1 MPTKIRVGRITA
13 SLLWI
18 AVGILVFLDQWT
30 NGGQLLWLLKWWPV
44 ILIVWGVE
52 YIIFYV
58 LSRRR
63 LFRLRMDIRG
73 MLIALLAAVSIFLVT
88 EQNQYLYLWSRVS
101 LDLTAASAEFSEASG
116 TRTELDNITV
126 PITEE
131 TDELNVEGING
142 DLLIHSGN
150 VDQIQIRPVVWV
162 DEVEREEAKTIALST
177 KINATE
183 GREIDIRPETLSY
196 GESSNRQPRV
206 NMEITVPASRH
217 FDINVQT
224 TNGKIMMSNIEA
236 LRSISVRSGN
246 GGLVLRDLLGDV
258 KAQTTNGNMQ
268 ITSILGNVNADTNQG
283 TFRANDISGAARLY
297 TQVGDISLTGGLGDI
312 DVNTRNGNI
321 FVDEANFEIRAET
334 LNGNIEL
341 RSISIGGDW
350 SVYSAVGVINLYLPA
365 TGNYKIAGSNSYGT
379 IRTDLP
385 LEVKNKTISG
395 TFGTDDHTVRV
406 DGNGDLNVLHNT
418 DSIIKDN
425 DQQQIAPSSGNG
437 DADSTS
443 PDNTGTSSENNDARR
458 AADSVP
464 SPSADSPADSEP
476 SSVNSPAE
484 SESP

>member
-13 SLLWI
+13 SLLWL
-18 AVGILVFLDQWT
+18 VLGVLVFLDQWT
-30 NGGQLLWLLKWWPV
+30 GGGQLLWLLTWWPV
-44 ILIVWGVE
+44 ILVVWGIE
-52 YIIFYV
+52 YIIFYI

-116 TRTELDNITV
+116 TRTELDSLAV

-142 DLLIHSGN
+142 DLIIHSGS

-162 DEVEREEAKTIALST
+162 DEVQREKAKKIALST
-177 KINATE
+177 KINFTE
-183 GREIDIRPETLSY
+183 GQDIDIRPETTSY

-224 TNGKIMMSNIEA
+224 TNGKITMNGIEA

-258 KAQTTNGNMQ
+258 KAQTTNGNME
-268 ITSILGNVNADTNQG
+268 ITSILGNVNAETNQG
-283 TFRANDISGAARLY
+283 TFRVNDISGAAKLY
-297 TQVGDISLTGGLGDI
+297 TQVGDVSLTGGLGDI

-321 FVDEANFEIRAET
+321 FVDEANFETRAET
-334 LNGNIEL
+334 LNGNIEV
-341 RSISIGGDW
+341 RSVSIGGDW

-365 TGNYKIAGSNSYGT
+365 AGNYEISGSNSYGT
-379 IRTDLP
+379 IKTDLP
-385 LEVKNKTISG
+385 LEVKNKAVSG
-395 TFGTDDHTVRV
+395 TFGTADHTIRV
-406 DGNGDLNVLHNT
+406 DGNGDLNILHNT
-418 DSIIKDN
+418 DSMIQDN
-425 DQQQIAPSSGNG
+425 DQQRVVPSTGQKEPSDTAGTKTDAADKTADPSAAKKTTEPVPEPSGNS
-437 DADSTS
+437 ST
-443 PDNTGTSSENNDARR
+443 DK
-458 AADSVP
+458 
-464 SPSADSPADSEP
+464 
-476 SSVNSPAE
+476 
-484 SESP
+484 